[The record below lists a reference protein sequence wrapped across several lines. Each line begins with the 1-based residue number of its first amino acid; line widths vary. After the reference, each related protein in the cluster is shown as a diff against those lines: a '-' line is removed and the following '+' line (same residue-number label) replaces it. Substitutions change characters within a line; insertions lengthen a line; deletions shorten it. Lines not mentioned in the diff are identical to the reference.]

1 MFKKLAVAGA
11 SAALLLAT
19 SVPAFADYS
28 MVHNWADLSNT
39 LNTLANTGNNQIKA
53 DDSVNGGNIGTGYAQ
68 SVATLNN
75 TINSNTLYS
84 FGAGGFDFGGLVH
97 NATEVNNLVNTTANT
112 GWNSIVANEE
122 NVNGGNVNSGYA
134 QAGSVVNNVINTNVL
149 HNFGFGGGD
158 N

>member
-1 MFKKLAVAGA
+1 MLKKLAVAGA

-53 DDSVNGGNIGTGYAQ
+53 DDSVTGGNIGTGFAQ

-75 TINSNTLYS
+75 TINSNTLYN
-84 FGAGGFDFGGLVH
+84 FGGYFGDGGLLH
-97 NATEVNNLVNTTANT
+97 NATEVNNVVYTSANT

-134 QAGSVVNNVINTNVL
+134 EAGSVVNNVINTNVL
-149 HNFGFGGGD
+149 HNFGFGD
-158 N
+158 

>member
-1 MFKKLAVAGA
+1 MFKKLAVAGV
-11 SAALLLAT
+11 SVALLAVT
-19 SVPAFADYS
+19 AMPAFADS
-28 MVHNWADLSNT
+28 FVHNWADLSNQV
-39 LNTLANTGNNQIKA
+39 NTTANTGWNKIQA
-53 DDSVNGGNIGTGYAQ
+53 DDSVTGGNIGTGYAQ